1 MAGMST
7 SGKRW
12 AALFGI
18 ALALSLPKKVECGY
32 PGSECVRAG
41 TWQREVCRSYE
52 HEPLGFYLLELWLE
66 RDIGF
71 AYSSG
76 ESCHL
81 PG

>member
-18 ALALSLPKKVECGY
+18 FLALMLPKKVECGY
-32 PGSECVRAG
+32 PGSDCARPGVWSGEI
-41 TWQREVCRSYE
+41 CRTYE
-52 HEPLGFYLLELWLE
+52 HEPFGFYLLELWLD

-71 AYSSG
+71 AYSTG
-76 ESCHL
+76 ETCR
-81 PG
+81 